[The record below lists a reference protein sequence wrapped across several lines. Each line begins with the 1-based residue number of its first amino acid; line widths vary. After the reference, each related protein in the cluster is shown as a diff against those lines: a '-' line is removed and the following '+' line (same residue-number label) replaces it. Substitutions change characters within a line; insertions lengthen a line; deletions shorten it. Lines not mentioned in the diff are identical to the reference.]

1 VSGEKAGRSFFHS
14 NRLTP
19 KLKEFQMLK
28 YDKNRIVPLQKK
40 EPKPLDKNI
49 EKTVSA
55 SGVNPEAN
63 SKKDPTANLFEDHI
77 RELNKDE

>member
-1 VSGEKAGRSFFHS
+1 
-14 NRLTP
+14 
-19 KLKEFQMLK
+19 MLK

-40 EPKPLDKNI
+40 ELDKNI